1 MTKFKTPSRSTL
13 SDLCSAYSIG
23 PILDINSSTAGT
35 ENLNYFIRA
44 GKESTPQEYVL
55 SIIQTPSYSGD
66 FYFSMMTEIEK
77 RGLPVPVPI
86 KDRDG
91 KSFQWLDDK
100 KVILQQRLLGS
111 HVIEPTNKNL
121 VALIQMVARIQQIP
135 IGVLGTLPKYPRDAG
150 WLTQQIQLISGLL
163 DSSQI
168 DLIDQALIRLTNIK
182 TQDTGLDLCR
192 GLIHA
197 DLFRDNVLFDSQTI
211 TGILDFHHA
220 AIGYRMYDLAVI
232 AIDWSQDRDGALY
245 KEFIGKILQTYD
257 AITPINADEIEH
269 FESFIILATLNFW
282 ISRLVSLTNNG
293 NRSKEPAEMEK
304 RLRSLI

>member
-1 MTKFKTPSRSTL
+1 M
-13 SDLCSAYSIG
+13 
-23 PILDINSSTAGT
+23 
-35 ENLNYFIRA
+35 
-44 GKESTPQEYVL
+44 L

-66 FYFSMMTEIEK
+66 LYFSMMTEIEK

-111 HVIEPTNKNL
+111 HIIQPTNENL
-121 VALIQMVARIQQIP
+121 VALIQMVARIHQVP

-168 DLIDQALIRLTNIK
+168 DLIDQALIKVTNIN
-182 TQDTGLDLCR
+182 TQGTGLDLSR

-197 DLFRDNVLFDSQTI
+197 DLFRDNVLFDNQNI

-220 AIGYRMYDLAVI
+220 AIGYHMYDLAVI
-232 AIDWSQDRDGALY
+232 AIDWSQNQDGALY
-245 KEFIGKILQTYD
+245 KKFVSKILKTYA
-257 AITPINADEIEH
+257 AIAPINADELEH
-269 FESFIILATLNFW
+269 FESFILLATLNFW
-282 ISRLVSLTNNG
+282 ISRLASLTNNE